1 MSFKKISTAALI
13 IAIISCFFIF
23 DLGHYL
29 SLDYFLS
36 QRDEIIQYAAD
47 QPVLSAATFFALYV
61 LVTAFSL
68 PAAAVITLAGGAIFG
83 LWKGLLL
90 VSFASTIGAT
100 LAFLMARTVLR
111 DYVENKFSHMLSRV
125 NEGIAKEG
133 SFYLFGLRLVPLFPF
148 FAVNLLMGLVQ
159 ISTLR
164 YFIVSQVGMLPG
176 TFIFVNAGTQLAQV
190 NELGQILSPTL
201 LISFAA
207 LGVFPLLAKRLL
219 EKLQASKQLRAYAK
233 PKTFDSNLV
242 VIGAGSGGLVSA
254 YIAAAVKAKVDLI
267 EKHQMGGDCLNTGCV
282 PSKALIRSAKIN
294 HHIKTASHYGL
305 SVQESSVDFRA
316 VMERVQTVIDK
327 IEPHDSI
334 ERYTGLGV
342 DCHKGEAEIIDPY
355 RVKVNDQIIT
365 TRNIVVATG
374 ARPRVPELPGL
385 SGAPYFTSD
394 TIWSLREKPK
404 NLVVIGAG
412 PIGCELAQSFYRLG
426 VTTTLVNDIGRILP
440 KEDADMAL
448 LVRQRMESE
457 GLPLKLERKAVA
469 VHKTENGYEL
479 ELQHANETERLPFD
493 CLLFS
498 VGRIA
503 NTKGFGLENLNI
515 DLSPQGTI
523 KVNEYL
529 QTSMPNI
536 YAVGDVVGPYQLT
549 HAASHQAWYAAVN
562 ALFGS
567 LKRFKVDYS
576 VMPWATFTDPEIA
589 RVGLSEDEAI
599 AANIPYQ
606 VVRYGIDD
614 LDRAIAD
621 GSDFGGIKLLV
632 QPGKDK
638 VLGACIVG
646 TGAGD
651 LISEFVS
658 AMKHG
663 IGLNK
668 VLGTIHIYPT
678 MAEANKYVAGEWK
691 RQNVSAKALSF
702 LTCFHH
708 WRR

>member
-1 MSFKKISTAALI
+1 MNFKKISTAALI

-47 QPVLSAATFFALYV
+47 QPVLSAATFFSLYV

-702 LTCFHH
+702 LTSFHR